1 MQLDMLLC
9 LQVSNKN
16 GSRTLYNH
24 LIFFFAYLKKI
35 KAAAVLCRF
44 FTARSSWLVARGSQL
59 YQQNVMK
66 DPHWYAVQGSDTTM
80 LTKAVALFGQ

>member
-44 FTARSSWLVARGSQL
+44 FHSSKLMAHASQL
-59 YQQNVMK
+59 HQQNVMK

-80 LTKAVALFGQ
+80 LTKDVDLFGQ